1 VDPNNT
7 LFSILMLPA
16 LLILRDAHI
25 ILEPFT
31 IKTIITDSEVSV
43 TRGLLTRTTDKLS
56 IKTLENIE
64 IVKSPMARIPSRFWK
79 SYGTLNLYAYG
90 GTVIM
95 PNLKKPE
102 AIQKEIEA
110 ILGKLCNQV

>member
-1 VDPNNT
+1 
-7 LFSILMLPA
+7 
-16 LLILRDAHI
+16 
-25 ILEPFT
+25 
-31 IKTIITDSEVSV
+31 
-43 TRGLLTRTTDKLS
+43 
-56 IKTLENIE
+56 
-64 IVKSPMARIPSRFWK
+64 MARIPSRFWK

-102 AIQKEIEA
+102 AIQREIEA